1 MYRDIAP
8 EDPEGT
14 LQHIWL
20 NARGA
25 IARFD
30 RGAIEIRVLDI
41 QECPQAD
48 IAIGSLMV
56 ATLQALCAE
65 KWTRFEEQSV
75 VPTEEL
81 ASLFRSAIIAG
92 PATVVPQ
99 SIAKHFGPTSSVTVG
114 QLWQDLL
121 IRLQPTSPL
130 LSPAVVENLNTV
142 LSHGTLSQRI
152 LANLNNDRS
161 RSNLQAIYGELSQC
175 LQQGEMFAPA
185 EVSR

>member
-14 LQHIWL
+14 HSTYLVECPRCYR
-20 NARGA
+20 A
-25 IARFD
+25 FD

-92 PATVVPQ
+92 PATVCAAVDRQAFWSNVQCHGWATVAGSTYSPSAYQPPAFPCCGRELEYCFIARHTFAAHSRKSQQRSLAFQ
-99 SIAKHFGPTSSVTVG
+99 SPGHIRRIESVSTARRNV
-114 QLWQDLL
+114 
-121 IRLQPTSPL
+121 R
-130 LSPAVVENLNTV
+130 AC
-142 LSHGTLSQRI
+142 
-152 LANLNNDRS
+152 RS
-161 RSNLQAIYGELSQC
+161 E
-175 LQQGEMFAPA
+175 
-185 EVSR
+185 